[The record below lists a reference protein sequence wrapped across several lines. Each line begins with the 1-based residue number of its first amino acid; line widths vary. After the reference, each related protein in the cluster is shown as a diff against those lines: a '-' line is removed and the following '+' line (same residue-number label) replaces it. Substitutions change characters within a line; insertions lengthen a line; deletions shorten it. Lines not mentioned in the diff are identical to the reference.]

1 MCAQQL
7 ECRSQLIFQHLQETL
22 SNSNELINVDSF
34 KHTFSKGNLEIVC
47 RKFDYQNYVE
57 LNHLEH
63 FF

>member
-7 ECRSQLIFQHLQETL
+7 ECRSPLIFLHLQETL

-34 KHTFSKGNLEIVC
+34 KHTFSKGNLEIVF

-57 LNHLEH
+57 LNYLEH